1 MIENVAKMEFRK
13 NRNPM
18 EVILY
23 YIALNKKNILLGLLK
38 IDDKYKRVLEFLAR
52 DFSDERAKVAA

>member
-18 EVILY
+18 DVILY
-23 YIALNKKNILLGLLK
+23 YIALNKRNILLGLLK
-38 IDDKYKRVLEFLAR
+38 IDDKYKRILEFLAR
-52 DFSDERAKVAA
+52 DFSEERSKVAA